1 MEVTKIFL
9 VFSFIAA
16 IRAGEGEK
24 LCPRVHF
31 LEIDLDPEIG
41 IPIEKDC
48 AFSHNC
54 AKVKCEA
61 KVSGHKLTMSAEL
74 KKCDEHLMLAVTL
87 KEPQSDLD
95 WSHTLR
101 DGEKAK
107 LPYKP
112 KSFSGGYN
120 PVSHASLFI
129 KVGIKKSN
137 GSNFNYT
144 VALVGQ
150 VTVFGETSHINF
162 VLLQGKSPS
171 FSTGDCGSW
180 FSRQPGYIKGL
191 VIGIPLFILVLVG
204 IVVAVWCYRRRREGL
219 TFTIG
224 KSRVPMQQ
232 LINEI

>member
-1 MEVTKIFL
+1 
-9 VFSFIAA
+9 
-16 IRAGEGEK
+16 
-24 LCPRVHF
+24 

-144 VALVGQ
+144 VSRLL
-150 VTVFGETSHINF
+150 ETC
-162 VLLQGKSPS
+162 V
-171 FSTGDCGSW
+171 C
-180 FSRQPGYIKGL
+180 
-191 VIGIPLFILVLVG
+191 
-204 IVVAVWCYRRRREGL
+204 
-219 TFTIG
+219 
-224 KSRVPMQQ
+224 
-232 LINEI
+232 